1 MYVWVCVCVCVRS
14 YILTCIYVWRQTTY
28 TYAYI
33 DVFIG
38 PSHIVGSRMG

>member
-1 MYVWVCVCVCVRS
+1 MYVWVCVCVCGHISLLV
-14 YILTCIYVWRQTTY
+14 YMYGGRQLI